1 MEVIEAVRVAPM
13 SADPL
18 SYACIIKH
26 YELEAAIPNDS
37 LFENLS
43 ETLKEQ
49 LKLTMEKINLFTRE
63 KFNIVDSVESLVA
76 WTTHLPERVDLEHEL
91 MSLLQRVP
99 KERGWLRRKEARRVR
114 DFVKLR
120 TRELNELLAIHAT
133 ITTPHYALARHSAT
147 ITQLFGYSENEL
159 LARKIEV
166 LQKLRSEYFLVPSPE
181 TSSSIT
187 KQRNR
192 SRSSFLATKPMSVS
206 VTRLRMRPMSLKLR
220 CSWTSSCKALHR
232 G

>member
-181 TSSSIT
+181 NFELYHEAAQSFQELVPSYEADECI
-187 KQRNR
+187 RNAAEDAADE
-192 SRSSFLATKPMSVS
+192 LEVAILMDE
-206 VTRLRMRPMSLKLR
+206 LL
-220 CSWTSSCKALHR
+220 
-232 G
+232 